1 MFIYGVKDKNTGTLI
16 NNLTTKHKKYW
27 DKYDACEKA
36 IKNSYSYTPREKDN
50 FEIVTFKLVE
60 VLNENN

>member
-1 MFIYGVKDKNTGTLI
+1 MFIYGVKDKNTGKLI

-27 DKYDACEKA
+27 DKYDAWEKA

>member
-1 MFIYGVKDKNTGTLI
+1 MFIYAVRNKTTGKLI

-27 DKYDACEKA
+27 DKYDACVKA
-36 IKNSYSYTPREKDN
+36 VKNSYYYIPKAKDN

-60 VLNENN
+60 VSEND

>member
-1 MFIYGVKDKNTGTLI
+1 MFIYAVRDTKTGKLI
-16 NNLTTKHKKYW
+16 NNLTTKHKRYW

-36 IKNSYSYTPREKDN
+36 INNSYYYTPKAKDN

-60 VLNENN
+60 VQNENN